1 MKDTSLLMHLS
12 NEWNLA
18 VQEDG
23 LFESFGSDT
32 AAWKVSSSN
41 MQELLEAL
49 HLSSH
54 INADDAIKLL
64 KQESLGYEDF
74 KISLYKELV
83 EVRAIPFT
91 SLIQAHFSI
100 PVDRISKFLKMLRA
114 EISSKETPSQVE

>member
-23 LFESFGSDT
+23 LFESSGSDT

-54 INADDAIKLL
+54 INTDDAIKLL
-64 KQESLGYEDF
+64 TQDSLGYEDF

-91 SLIQAHFSI
+91 SLIHAHFSI